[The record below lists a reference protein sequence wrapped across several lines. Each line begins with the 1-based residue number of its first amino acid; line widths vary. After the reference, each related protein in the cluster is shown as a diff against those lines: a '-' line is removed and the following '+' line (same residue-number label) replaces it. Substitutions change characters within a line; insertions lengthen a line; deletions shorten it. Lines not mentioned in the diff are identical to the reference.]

1 LAAVRELNMLELYHS
16 INSVCAQKV
25 RIALEEKGQTATDH
39 MMILRGD
46 QYEPSYLRLN
56 PSAVVPTL
64 IHDGD
69 TIVESSLILYYLDE
83 MFPTPPL
90 MPNEPH
96 QRYRVRMCNKFI
108 DEYLHNSCTILTFA
122 TAFRPAFLKMPRDVW
137 LAEIDKG
144 PLKRR
149 AEYKRSVIEHGLDS
163 EFVVD
168 ALAHHR
174 KLLAWMS
181 DSLQRAPYLAGA
193 SFSNADCAV
202 IPYILRLELLK
213 LAGLWE
219 RLPAIAEWWGRMRT
233 RPSVRAAIFDRMS
246 DAEWAPFKN
255 LSPDPWPKVQSLL
268 KAA

>member
-1 LAAVRELNMLELYHS
+1 
-16 INSVCAQKV
+16 
-25 RIALEEKGQTATDH
+25 
-39 MMILRGD
+39 
-46 QYEPSYLRLN
+46 
-56 PSAVVPTL
+56 
-64 IHDGD
+64 
-69 TIVESSLILYYLDE
+69 

-181 DSLQRAPYLAGA
+181 DSLQRAPLSRRRELLQCRLRSDPLHFAAGA
-193 SFSNADCAV
+193 PQARRAV
-202 IPYILRLELLK
+202 GAV
-213 LAGLWE
+213 AG
-219 RLPAIAEWWGRMRT
+219 
-233 RPSVRAAIFDRMS
+233 DR
-246 DAEWAPFKN
+246 
-255 LSPDPWPKVQSLL
+255 
-268 KAA
+268 